1 MMNKS
6 FVQLSIQIMNGK
18 HSWYNVSMLVF
29 DTICALSTPRQNS
42 ALAIVRLSGEKA
54 VEILSHLIRKDVNTL
69 VPNQA
74 FFAKLYQKKEELNSF
89 IDEAVVTYFKGPNSY
104 TGFDLVE
111 FATHGS
117 MIVVEELLDA
127 LTLYGARR
135 ALQGEFSCQAY
146 YNGKMDLLKAEGV
159 NDLINANST
168 RAKKIAS
175 STLNGENANI
185 ILSIKKELLED
196 LSKLEYFVEN
206 QYSDFDESDYPVV
219 LNEVSVSLQSL
230 SSKTKKLLD
239 QTKRANREYQGIQ
252 VAIAGEPNAGKS
264 TLLNR
269 ILGKDKAI
277 VSPIPGTTRDVVEGE
292 REIDGIH
299 FHFDDTA
306 GLRETDDLLEN
317 LGIQKSYETIKRADL
332 VLLCSE
338 NGFSEI
344 LSDEK
349 IKALLEKKNV
359 ILVST
364 KSDINQSKEGDIS
377 VSETE
382 EDLSSLFAL
391 MLERLDVDKKEE
403 SCFLGKREEDY
414 LFKIHEQINLSKNA
428 LEETGQIDIISDT
441 IHVTLVLLDEMLGNS
456 RSKTMEDIYQT
467 LFSHFCLGK

>member
-1 MMNKS
+1 MNRK
-6 FVQLSIQIMNGK
+6 VIVIIQVNADVVNKHFNQQINGK
-18 HSWYNVSMLVF
+18 NVVVGGV
-29 DTICALSTPRQNS
+29 T
-42 ALAIVRLSGEKA
+42 
-54 VEILSHLIRKDVNTL
+54 
-69 VPNQA
+69 
-74 FFAKLYQKKEELNSF
+74 AK
-89 IDEAVVTYFKGPNSY
+89 V
-104 TGFDLVE
+104 
-111 FATHGS
+111 
-117 MIVVEELLDA
+117 
-127 LTLYGARR
+127 
-135 ALQGEFSCQAY
+135 
-146 YNGKMDLLKAEGV
+146 
-159 NDLINANST
+159 
-168 RAKKIAS
+168 
-175 STLNGENANI
+175 NGENANI

-414 LFKIHEQINLSKNA
+414 LFKIHEQINLSKNS
-428 LEETGQIDIISDT
+428 LEDTGQIDIISDT

>member
-1 MMNKS
+1 M
-6 FVQLSIQIMNGK
+6 
-18 HSWYNVSMLVF
+18 
-29 DTICALSTPRQNS
+29 
-42 ALAIVRLSGEKA
+42 
-54 VEILSHLIRKDVNTL
+54 
-69 VPNQA
+69 
-74 FFAKLYQKKEELNSF
+74 
-89 IDEAVVTYFKGPNSY
+89 
-104 TGFDLVE
+104 
-111 FATHGS
+111 
-117 MIVVEELLDA
+117 
-127 LTLYGARR
+127 
-135 ALQGEFSCQAY
+135 
-146 YNGKMDLLKAEGV
+146 
-159 NDLINANST
+159 
-168 RAKKIAS
+168 
-175 STLNGENANI
+175 
-185 ILSIKKELLED
+185 SIKKELLED

-414 LFKIHEQINLSKNA
+414 LFKVHEQINLSKNA

>member
-1 MMNKS
+1 M
-6 FVQLSIQIMNGK
+6 
-18 HSWYNVSMLVF
+18 
-29 DTICALSTPRQNS
+29 
-42 ALAIVRLSGEKA
+42 
-54 VEILSHLIRKDVNTL
+54 
-69 VPNQA
+69 
-74 FFAKLYQKKEELNSF
+74 
-89 IDEAVVTYFKGPNSY
+89 
-104 TGFDLVE
+104 
-111 FATHGS
+111 
-117 MIVVEELLDA
+117 
-127 LTLYGARR
+127 
-135 ALQGEFSCQAY
+135 
-146 YNGKMDLLKAEGV
+146 
-159 NDLINANST
+159 
-168 RAKKIAS
+168 
-175 STLNGENANI
+175 
-185 ILSIKKELLED
+185 
-196 LSKLEYFVEN
+196 
-206 QYSDFDESDYPVV
+206 
-219 LNEVSVSLQSL
+219 SVSLQSL